1 MKKITTL
8 VIAFLSLIQ
17 LAGCQSPASSNDT
30 ESNSSES
37 SIATSDITYPIVS
50 FNATSPITLETG
62 DQIKIAGNFNNW
74 DPFAHNYA
82 LSHVSGSQY
91 TIELSFDESE
101 IGTYI
106 QYKYVLVRAGQIEN
120 PWANVEGTATGGE
133 TNNRVYKLV
142 AGLSTRNDTILAFKN
157 NINAT
162 SVTRGTL
169 TKVTLTMS
177 QYDDNRTR
185 TIRIWTPDD
194 YDPTGNTS
202 YPVLYMHDG
211 QNLFDTYTA
220 FSGEWLI
227 DESIGAMMDLGYGGA
242 IVVGIDN
249 GGGDRINELSP
260 SWPLSSEASEYNIVP
275 SGEKYAAFVVETV
288 KPYVDSHYKTL
299 SDAANTFIG
308 GSSMGGV
315 MSFFMTYTYPEVFG
329 NGLFFS
335 SALWLYES
343 GTVANF
349 INSKGIAGLVN
360 KPKVYIYVGGAE
372 SSITAYV
379 SEMYNNLKNNGYT
392 DLEVKTH
399 IEPNKGHNESAWSLE
414 FPKALR
420 WLVDFTG

>member
-1 MKKITTL
+1 
-8 VIAFLSLIQ
+8 
-17 LAGCQSPASSNDT
+17 
-30 ESNSSES
+30 
-37 SIATSDITYPIVS
+37 
-50 FNATSPITLETG
+50 
-62 DQIKIAGNFNNW
+62 
-74 DPFAHNYA
+74 
-82 LSHVSGSQY
+82 
-91 TIELSFDESE
+91 
-101 IGTYI
+101 
-106 QYKYVLVRAGQIEN
+106 
-120 PWANVEGTATGGE
+120 
-133 TNNRVYKLV
+133 
-142 AGLSTRNDTILAFKN
+142 
-157 NINAT
+157 
-162 SVTRGTL
+162 
-169 TKVTLTMS
+169 
-177 QYDDNRTR
+177 
-185 TIRIWTPDD
+185 
-194 YDPTGNTS
+194 
-202 YPVLYMHDG
+202 MHDG

-372 SSITAYV
+372 NSITAYV
-379 SEMYNNLKNNGYT
+379 SEMYNNLKYNGYT